1 MRRCHVLRK
10 TLGSRLATVIATCGL
25 FCFSSISSFAVGNIT
40 LAWDASSDP
49 SVVAYRVHY
58 GAATG
63 VYTNSVSAGG
73 ATTVTVSNLLEGVRF
88 YFAATAVDTNGLESD
103 FSNEVSGSVPLP
115 NQPPTLSAIGSLT
128 IREDAGLQV
137 VNLSGIGTGATNEVQ
152 TLVITA
158 TSSNL
163 SLIPNPSVTYTSPN
177 STGYLSF
184 TAVSNAFGSATIN
197 VTVND
202 GGPSNNLVSRTFVV
216 TVSPVNDTPTL
227 NVLTNITINE
237 NAGLQTV
244 NLSGISS
251 GAANETGTL
260 TVTATSSNPGLIP
273 NPTVSYTSPNAAGS
287 ITFTPVAS
295 AFGSANITV
304 TVNDGGSSNNIVQ
317 RQFTV
322 TVNHLNQ
329 APTIT
334 AITNRVIAVD
344 TTASGIAFTIGD
356 AETSAPGLTLSGASD
371 NQGLVPNANIT
382 FGGVNAS
389 RTVTVRPAAG
399 QTGVARITVT
409 VSDGTTNSTSSFQ
422 LSVRLRPAPPGGVHI
437 VGQ

>member
-1 MRRCHVLRK
+1 
-10 TLGSRLATVIATCGL
+10 
-25 FCFSSISSFAVGNIT
+25 
-40 LAWDASSDP
+40 
-49 SVVAYRVHY
+49 VHY

-73 ATTVTVSNLLEGVRF
+73 ATTVTVSNLLEGVTF

-103 FSNEVSGSVPLP
+103 FSNEANGSVRLP
-115 NQPPTLSAIGSLT
+115 NQPPTLNTIGNLT

-184 TAVSNAFGSATIN
+184 TAISNAFGSATIN

-202 GGPSNNLVSRTFVV
+202 GGASNNLVTRSFVV

-227 NVLTNITINE
+227 NALTNITINE

-251 GAANETGTL
+251 GAANEAGTL

-273 NPTVSYTSPNAAGS
+273 NPTVSYTSPNATGS
-287 ITFTPVAS
+287 ITFAPVAS
-295 AFGSANITV
+295 TFGSANITV
-304 TVNDGGSSNNIVQ
+304 TVNDGGSSNNIVT

-334 AITNRVIAVD
+334 AITNRLIAVD
-344 TTASGIAFTIGD
+344 TTTSAAFTIGD
-356 AETSAPGLTLSGASD
+356 AETAASALTLSGVSD

-382 FGGVNAS
+382 FGGANAN
-389 RTVTVRPAAG
+389 RTVTVRPATG
-399 QTGVARITVT
+399 QTGLARITVT
-409 VSDGTTNSTSSFQ
+409 VSDGTTNAASSFQ
-422 LSVRLRPAPPGGVHI
+422 LTVRLRPAAPGGVHI